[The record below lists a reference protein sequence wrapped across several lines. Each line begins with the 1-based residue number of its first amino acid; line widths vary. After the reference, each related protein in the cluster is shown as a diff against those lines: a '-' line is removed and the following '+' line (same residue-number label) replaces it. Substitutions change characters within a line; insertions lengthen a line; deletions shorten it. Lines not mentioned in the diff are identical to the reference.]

1 MAEKQINIVIGA
13 DIEKLRKGFD
23 DAVKVVGA
31 SGKKISS
38 EMDAVTKSIEKDF
51 ERLANSPNT
60 KRTVA
65 QLQNLALKV
74 QALGPEFQD
83 MSNKIIQAAG
93 KIKDKVADAGAQITY
108 FASDTRRIDAVISG
122 AQGVAGAFGIAT
134 GAAALFGNK
143 NEDLQKTIAKVQG
156 ALALMQGIQAVQNVL
171 QKESA
176 FMTGLNAAAQQVLA
190 IKTYAAASAMNA
202 FKVAAAATGIGAIV
216 ALVVSLASAFF
227 DTAENT
233 DKAKKSQKDYNQELA
248 DFRKEREQLTL
259 GEEKYTRKQLAE
271 VNKRL
276 KAGQDEA
283 AKIIARQQEVAKDEI
298 NLGFELDAKL
308 KQQRAD
314 RLSELTLSNE
324 GLAVEQLKLQGKISQ
339 IEEQGANKQSTIA
352 DNAAK
357 AKLKTK
363 QENLQGEFDL
373 RVSDL
378 KLAESN
384 AQQLAKTEAEK
395 ATIATTFA
403 NKILDAKANYLIAQ
417 EKLRTAEE
425 KNENLLAT
433 NLAIIDNEIL
443 VNNNNLSDK
452 LKALGEKDKD
462 NNKKL
467 IEDAEKLKQD
477 NANFVD
483 KANKNEIDAIANFY
497 QEKENQATRDFQ
509 NGLLTEKQ
517 YSLAILQIQLQR
529 AKNTLQAL
537 KDNGQ
542 KNTAEVEKQIL
553 DLTAKVNEGLKGV
566 DEITK
571 KFNDSINSAFQA
583 MAQGGF
589 EGIGKALGD
598 SISSGASFMDSA
610 FKVVLS
616 SIAGFIEAY
625 GKAMIAYGV
634 AKLAL
639 ETSFATLN
647 PVLAIAAGVTLVA
660 AATLV
665 RNTEMGGVKAFAD
678 GGIVSGPTLGL
689 MGEYPGASSNP
700 EVIAPLSKLQGMLD
714 IGGGGFPAF
723 METRFD
729 GRDLFLAVKK
739 YERDSQRG

>member
-51 ERLANSPNT
+51 ERLASSPNT

-276 KAGQDEA
+276 KAGQDEVT
-283 AKIIARQQEVAKDEI
+283 KIKADQAETLKAEKAF
-298 NLGFELDAKL
+298 GFELSGEL
-308 KQQRAD
+308 KKQRED
-314 RLSELTLSNE
+314 RLAVLTLSNE
-324 GLAVEQLKLQGKISQ
+324 ALSVEQLKLQAKIGQ
-339 IEEQGANKQSTIA
+339 IDEQAASKQTTIA

-589 EGIGKALGD
+589 EGIGKAIGD

-639 ETSFATLN
+639 ETAFASFN

-714 IGGGGFPAF
+714 TGGGGFPAF
-723 METRFD
+723 METKFD
-729 GRDLFLAVKK
+729 GRDLYLAVKK

>member
-13 DIEKLRKGFD
+13 DIEKLRKGFE

-51 ERLANSPNT
+51 ERIANSPST
-60 KRTVA
+60 KRTVT

-134 GAAALFGNK
+134 GAAALFGSK
-143 NEDLQKTIAKVQG
+143 NEDLQKTLAKVQG
-156 ALALMQGIQAVQNVL
+156 ALALMQGIQAVQTVL
-171 QKESA
+171 EKESA
-176 FMTGLNAAAQQVLA
+176 FMTGLHAAAKQLLA
-190 IKTYAAASAMNA
+190 VRTYAAASALNA
-202 FKVAAAATGIGAIV
+202 FRVAGAATGIGAIV

-227 DTAENT
+227 ETAENT

-276 KAGQDEA
+276 KAG
-283 AKIIARQQEVAKDEI
+283 KNEVEEI
-298 NLGFELDAKL
+298 KADQAETLKAEKAFGFEFDSQSKTL
-308 KQQRAD
+308 RAD
-314 RLSELTLSNE
+314 RLAALILSNE
-324 GLAVEQLKLQGKISQ
+324 ALSVEQLKLQAKITQ

-357 AKLKTK
+357 AKLKTA
-363 QENLQGEFDL
+363 QENLQGQFDL

-384 AQQLAKTEAEK
+384 AIQLAKTEAEK
-395 ATIATTFA
+395 ATIANTFA
-403 NKILDAKANYLIAQ
+403 NKILDEKANYLIAQ

-425 KNENLLAT
+425 KNESLLAA

-443 VNNNNLSDK
+443 LNNNNLSDK
-452 LKALGEKDKD
+452 LKALGEKDKE

-467 IEDAEKLKQD
+467 IDDAEKLKQD

-483 KANKNEIDAIANFY
+483 KANKNELDAIANFY

-542 KNTAEVEKQIL
+542 ANTAEVEKQIL
-553 DLTAKVNEGLKGV
+553 ELQAKVAEGLKGV

-571 KFNDSINSAFQA
+571 KFNDSINSAFQSI
-583 MAQGGF
+583 AQGGF
-589 EGIGKALGD
+589 EGIGKAIGD
-598 SISSGASFMDSA
+598 SISSGASFMESA
-610 FKVVLS
+610 FKVVLN
-616 SIAGFIEAY
+616 SIASFIDAY

-639 ETSFATLN
+639 ETAFASLN

-665 RNTEMGGVKAFAD
+665 RNTEIGGVKAFAD

-714 IGGGGFPAF
+714 TGGGGFPAF

-739 YERDSQRG
+739 YERDSARG

>member
-51 ERLANSPNT
+51 ERIANSPST
-60 KRTVA
+60 KRTVT

-176 FMTGLNAAAQQVLA
+176 FMTGLNAAAQQILA

-276 KAGQDEA
+276 KSG
-283 AKIIARQQEVAKDEI
+283 KDEVI
-298 NLGFELDAKL
+298 KIQADQAETLKAEKAFGFELSGEL
-308 KQQRAD
+308 KKQRED
-314 RLSELTLSNE
+314 RLAALTLLNE
-324 GLAVEQLKLQGKISQ
+324 QLAVDQLKLQAKISQ
-339 IEEQGANKQSTIA
+339 IDEQGANKQKTIA

-384 AQQLAKTEAEK
+384 ALQLAKTESEK

-425 KNENLLAT
+425 KNENLLAQ

-483 KANKNEIDAIANFY
+483 KANKNELDAIANFY

-537 KDNGQ
+537 RDNGQ
-542 KNTAEVEKQIL
+542 TNTAEVEKQIL
-553 DLTAKVNEGLKGV
+553 DLQAKVNEGLKGV

-583 MAQGGF
+583 MSQGGF

-639 ETSFATLN
+639 ETAFASFN

-714 IGGGGFPAF
+714 TSGGSFPAF
-723 METRFD
+723 LETRFD
-729 GRDLFLAVKK
+729 GRDLYLAVKK
-739 YERDSQRG
+739 YERDSKRG

>member
-1 MAEKQINIVIGA
+1 
-13 DIEKLRKGFD
+13 
-23 DAVKVVGA
+23 
-31 SGKKISS
+31 
-38 EMDAVTKSIEKDF
+38 MDATVKSIEKDF

-134 GAAALFGNK
+134 GAAAIFGDK
-143 NEDLQKTIAKVQG
+143 NEELQKTLAKVQG
-156 ALALMQGIQAVQNVL
+156 ALALMQGIQAVQTVL
-171 QKESA
+171 EKESA
-176 FMTGLNAAAQQVLA
+176 FMTGLHAAAKQILA
-190 IKTYAAASAMNA
+190 VRTYAAASALNA
-202 FKVAAAATGIGAIV
+202 FRVASAAIGIGAIV
-216 ALVVSLASAFF
+216 GLVVSLASAFF

-283 AKIIARQQEVAKDEI
+283 AQIIARQQQVAKDEL

-314 RLSELTLSNE
+314 RLAALTLLNE
-324 GLAVEQLKLQGKISQ
+324 QLAVDQLKLQAKIGQ

-357 AKLKTK
+357 AKLKTA
-363 QENLQGEFDL
+363 QENLQGQFDL
-373 RVSDL
+373 RISDL

-384 AQQLAKTEAEK
+384 AIQLAKTESEK
-395 ATIATTFA
+395 ATIANTFA
-403 NKILDAKANYLIAQ
+403 NKILDEKANYLIAQ

-425 KNENLLAT
+425 KNESLLAT

-452 LKALGEKDKD
+452 LKALGEKDKE

-467 IEDAEKLKQD
+467 IDDTEKLRQD

-483 KANKNEIDAIANFY
+483 KANKNELDAIANFY

-542 KNTAEVEKQIL
+542 ANTAEVEKQIL
-553 DLTAKVNEGLKGV
+553 ELQAKVAEGLKGV
-566 DEITK
+566 DDVTK
-571 KFNDSINSAFQA
+571 KFTDSITSAKEA
-583 MAQGGF
+583 MIQSGF
-589 EGIGKALGD
+589 EGIGQTLGN
-598 SISSGASFMDSA
+598 SISKGASFMDA
-610 FKVVLS
+610 GFKVVLN

-647 PVLAIAAGVTLVA
+647 PVLAIAAGTALIA
-660 AATLV
+660 ASVLV
-665 RNTEMGGVKAFAD
+665 RNTEMSGVKAFAD

-714 IGGGGFPAF
+714 TGGGGFPAF